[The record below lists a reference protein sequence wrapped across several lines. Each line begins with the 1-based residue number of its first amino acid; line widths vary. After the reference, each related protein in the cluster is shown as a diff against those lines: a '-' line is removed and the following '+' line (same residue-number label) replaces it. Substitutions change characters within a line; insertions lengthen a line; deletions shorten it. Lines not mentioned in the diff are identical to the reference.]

1 MGLDLDKI
9 AKDMFVAAFGVLK
22 ERAPK
27 MRPIVEAEFKKIA
40 QTLALVEAEL
50 GAGEI
55 SREEAALLID
65 MQKSATRSVLLMS
78 QGLSLLVAEQAINTA
93 LDVVRTAVNTAA
105 GVKIL

>member
-27 MRPIVEAEFKKIA
+27 MRPIVEAEFKKVA

-50 GAGEI
+50 AAGEL
-55 SREEAALLID
+55 SREEATLLIE

>member
-1 MGLDLDKI
+1 MALDLDKI
-9 AKDMFVAAFGVLK
+9 ARDMFVAAFGVLK

-27 MRPIVEAEFKKIA
+27 MRTIVEAEFKKVA
-40 QTLALVEAEL
+40 QTLVLVEAEL
-50 GAGEI
+50 VAGEI

-93 LDVVRTAVNTAA
+93 LDVVRAAVNTAA
-105 GVKIL
+105 GVKVL

>member
-1 MGLDLDKI
+1 
-9 AKDMFVAAFGVLK
+9 MFVAAFGVLK

>member
-27 MRPIVEAEFKKIA
+27 MRTIVEAEFKKVA
-40 QTLALVEAEL
+40 QTLVLVESEL
-50 GAGEI
+50 AAGEL
-55 SREEAALLID
+55 SHEEAALLID

-78 QGLSLLVAEQAINTA
+78 QGLSLLLAERAINTA
-93 LDVVRTAVNTAA
+93 LDVVRAAVNTAA